1 MVEIAEVGKYL
12 ALNEG
17 DRLAGDV
24 YPRLYCDADIRLSPT
39 SITAL
44 VEALTSDEVTVA
56 APEVRSAVEESTW
69 TVKVFFRAV
78 ENPLIAQWNYG
89 LLAGRGLYG
98 PSRAARRRFDVF
110 PDLYAD
116 DLFFDSQSGPTEKIA
131 LSDATA
137 VLRVPVNLRHLMKGE
152 IRVADGNRQY
162 RAAEHVEGGTTEDT
176 AVHRDRFERS
186 MRVRISAL
194 WRRRAI
200 PLLLWYSHGDEHDLD
215 CQEVARTQNLLALSE
230 ETAPASGRRHEESGV
245 ANHFEQPVPSRHD
258 RQLGS

>member
-1 MVEIAEVGKYL
+1 MPSTGMWFAIDALTQRLKWPSRTRAAVVEIAEVGKYL

-44 VEALTSDEVTVA
+44 VEALTPDEVMVA

-162 RAAEHVEGGTTEDT
+162 RAAEHVDGGTTEHT

-186 MRVRISAL
+186 MRARITAL
-194 WRRRAI
+194 WSAGESCVAATSYHSSSTLVFARRR
-200 PLLLWYSHGDEHDLD
+200 
-215 CQEVARTQNLLALSE
+215 T
-230 ETAPASGRRHEESGV
+230 
-245 ANHFEQPVPSRHD
+245 
-258 RQLGS
+258 